1 MKHLKCVFMDRKN
14 MRQSL
19 NAIREGIEILKQGY
33 NLVLFPEGTRSKT
46 GEVMEFKAGGFKL
59 ASKSN
64 AAIVPVV
71 INGSINMMKKGSIR
85 IQPADVQITILP
97 PLPITDENKRD
108 TGALSQHVRATII
121 DELERSV

>member
-1 MKHLKCVFMDRKN
+1 
-14 MRQSL
+14 
-19 NAIREGIEILKQGY
+19 
-33 NLVLFPEGTRSKT
+33 
-46 GEVMEFKAGGFKL
+46 MEFKAGGFKL